1 MTKKQAAKY
10 QAAVNRGVRLLDKV
24 KPKWEEKIDL
34 STLRLSSP
42 YNCILGQ
49 LYGEFNDGSQQLY
62 EDALSVVRNIRKS
75 SYSFL
80 AIDEGGYGFNVLDAG
95 GSYEEFISYLTELWT
110 AVIEKR
116 MAAEVQQERDRRNK

>member
-1 MTKKQAAKY
+1 MPRHVHVVDVALQLGADRLGPLVH
-10 QAAVNRGVRLLDKV
+10 AVVSELAGVD
-24 KPKWEEKIDL
+24 
-34 STLRLSSP
+34 
-42 YNCILGQ
+42 
-49 LYGEFNDGSQQLY
+49 
-62 EDALSVVRNIRKS
+62 
-75 SYSFL
+75 FL